1 MKSGIYQ
8 IKNLVNG
15 KVYIGQSLNVKYRL
29 NGHLSLLKRNK
40 HENYHLQNSF
50 NFYGENQF
58 SFKVIEYCEMDKLD
72 EREIFWINH
81 FESMVDQ
88 NGYNFEGGGNENKI
102 VSEETRQKKV
112 GKNNPMYGKPKTE
125 EWYRIIKIKNRAN
138 SDLLNEKDV
147 SIIKKEL
154 ASGVS
159 QRELANRYKVTLAT
173 INKIV
178 KCKNWYWVEE
188 QLNEKL
194 IKLTEEKNNHRKTKV
209 LEMWEQGFS
218 LRAIYRE
225 TGVEQKT
232 AIKLIGT
239 CRTVELEKRNKKIVN
254 DFNAGLTKKQIMEKH
269 NISSAV
275 YVDVTHEAFNLR
287 QKELVEKVRA
297 GRMAGEKVGDLAKKF
312 NLHRTTVTEWTLD
325 LSPRKKDNTEVNE

>member
-15 KVYIGQSLNVKYRL
+15 KIYIGQSLNVKYRL
-29 NGHLSLLKRNK
+29 NGHLSSLKRNK

-50 NFYGENQF
+50 NVYGENQF
-58 SFKVIEYCEMDKLD
+58 SFSVIEYCEVDNLD
-72 EREIFWINH
+72 EREKFWINQ
-81 FESMVDQ
+81 FKSMVHQ

-102 VSEETRQKKV
+102 VSEETRQKKM
-112 GKNNPMYGKPKTE
+112 GKNNPMYGIPKTE

-147 SIIKKEL
+147 SIIKNEL

-159 QRELANRYKVTLAT
+159 QRELANRYKVTLAA

-188 QLNEKL
+188 HLNEKL
-194 IKLTEEKNNHRKTKV
+194 IKLTEEKNNYRKTKV
-209 LEMWEQGFS
+209 SEMWEQGFS
-218 LRAIYRE
+218 LRAIYKE
-225 TGVEQKT
+225 TGVDSKI
-232 AIKLIGT
+232 ANKLIGT
-239 CRTVELEKRNKKIVN
+239 SRSIELAKRNEKIVN
-254 DFNAGLTKKQIMEKH
+254 DFNLGLTKKQIMEKYK
-269 NISSAV
+269 ISSDV
-275 YVDVTHEAFNLR
+275 YVNVTHEAFNFR
-287 QKELVEKVRA
+287 QKELVEKVRE
-297 GRMAGEKVGDLAKKF
+297 GRMAGEKVGDLAKRF

-325 LSPRKKDNTEVNE
+325 LSPRKKTTPR